1 MASLQSTVNEHI
13 RLREDTF
20 TAARTVSLMCA
31 VIGLWY
37 FVSPWAY
44 AYSPHESAWNSWIVG
59 AVMFLCAVLRLLSPA
74 RTTAFS
80 YVNAALAVWVFIS
93 PWVYGFAGESGPRLV
108 NSLAVGVLMFAL
120 SLISARE
127 TRRHRA
133 TARP

>member
-1 MASLQSTVNEHI
+1 MANVQSTLNEHV
-13 RLREDTF
+13 RSGEDTL

-44 AYSPHESAWNSWIVG
+44 AYSPHESALNSWIVG
-59 AVMFLCAVLRLLSPA
+59 AVMFLCAGLRLLSPA
-74 RTTAFS
+74 RTTGFS
-80 YVNAALAVWVFIS
+80 YVNAVLGVWVFIS

-120 SLISARE
+120 SLVSARE
-127 TRRHRA
+127 TRRNRA
-133 TARP
+133 TAKP